1 MLESP
6 AGLTGDEAPRL
17 GCHCCYLLYQNCV
30 EPAVSHARKM
40 MSMPFL
46 LKEGHKTSVL
56 FKVSDRASVN
66 AAMEKPNPIT
76 PVMMLLPLTQI
87 WI

>member
-17 GCHCCYLLYQNCV
+17 GCRCYYLLYQNCV
-30 EPAVSHARKM
+30 EPVMSHTRKM
-40 MSMPFL
+40 MSLPFV
-46 LKEGHKTSVL
+46 LKEGHKTSVP
-56 FKVSDRASVN
+56 FKASDRASAN
-66 AAMEKPNPIT
+66 AAMEKPNPII
-76 PVMMLLPLTQI
+76 PVMTLLPLTQI